1 MLGICRLISGE
12 TLYLRKRYNVPAFG
26 QWALKN
32 VDVLVL
38 MNRLEEF
45 DSYKNR
51 VPQRLQEAIS
61 ESDEGIFRF
70 QKEGSDDSR
79 SVELGCQCGD
89 VSMEMFMLSGYA
101 RRNCGT
107 SGERLTGKNIS

>member
-1 MLGICRLISGE
+1 MISGE
-12 TLYLRKRYNVPAFG
+12 TLYLPIRYNVLAFS

-51 VPQRLQEAIS
+51 VLQRLREAIS
-61 ESDEGIFRF
+61 ESDEGIFCF
-70 QKEGSDDSR
+70 QKE
-79 SVELGCQCGD
+79 
-89 VSMEMFMLSGYA
+89 
-101 RRNCGT
+101 
-107 SGERLTGKNIS
+107 

>member
-1 MLGICRLISGE
+1 MLSICRLISGE
-12 TLYLRKRYNVPAFG
+12 TLYLPIRYNVLAFS

-51 VPQRLQEAIS
+51 VLQRLREAIS
-61 ESDEGIFRF
+61 ESDEGIFF
-70 QKEGSDDSR
+70 PKGMAQMI
-79 SVELGCQCGD
+79 VE
-89 VSMEMFMLSGYA
+89 A
-101 RRNCGT
+101 
-107 SGERLTGKNIS
+107 